1 MLDIHNEAEQVSF
14 LIGGEHEKAESAAI
28 DKAAGGIPLFPTSE
42 SQTIFLRVE
51 FDIFKTKRFKDL
63 DDFIWLIFEFCL

>member
-1 MLDIHNEAEQVSF
+1 MFGIHNEAEQIPF
-14 LIGGEHEKAESAAI
+14 LICGEYEKAECAAI
-28 DKAAGGIPLFPTSE
+28 DKAAGGISLLPTSK
-42 SQTIFLRVE
+42 SQTIFLRIE